1 MPCKL
6 EIRKTIDKSVADKTQ
21 DDFWGFTEKQAR
33 KIAVDLNSLWG
44 SIATI
49 AQTTAQGGWRIM
61 TSRID
66 DAVNREFD
74 KQKKAEESFERDL
87 DFFNGDR
94 ALFEQETK
102 EQRDEFFQLDKKKLP
117 PAQEKLDNQLLK
129 FLTQFGVTTKEIGD
143 FKKRFGVDAL
153 GATDVMQK
161 LIYLSSRRN
170 VTTMP
175 EEAAHM
181 MVMLMGKNSPLIKE
195 AFTNIESWSGYNTV
209 KKQYMPIYK
218 DEYKVK
224 IEALGHL
231 IRDAIVN
238 KYTSENPIEKSLFEK
253 IKDLIENFFKG
264 IRNKFN
270 VKKNDGIVYDK
281 QAVIKIAEG
290 MLSGDASLVTSQRSF
305 RYSTNVDYYK
315 ALEKDPLS
323 KGIVEIYTYKLPFKL
338 AGSLAIAKQTN
349 IERWHGEQ
357 IHDLDFKVP
366 QSWMD
371 KNGEEGFDK
380 LMDKS
385 NIVKLREI
393 RSEGSNFY
401 TKSYLQAPKGYRI
414 EMKGSVVNS
423 AAPMMDINV
432 YDEKGNR
439 LTVLESL
446 DKVKTLDFFI
456 GGEEETSF
464 ENVASWQD
472 VFNGKLNMS
481 ILGENELMFVRPKDQ
496 TDYINVNPVNIQESR
511 MRNLYFQ
518 LSPEIKEG
526 VQEVFDSNPEL
537 ASIGT
542 AEQYSAYLDSI
553 FPDSQVKDVVYRGGE
568 GGIANEQ
575 YYTLQKDYAERY
587 GKVQPAIINL
597 SNPII
602 ADRGIHRS
610 WASKEVTD
618 RGLIGKDYPGS
629 TSDAVIEQMNGE
641 EPFSA
646 KGNFDVYVVKN
657 SNQTHVLGNKQD
669 IEGFKKFVGSSGKT
683 MLQKEGTESS
693 TASPKTL
700 ALVKDFLKRIGVDIN
715 GMKEIV
721 VNGVKQNANGAA
733 LITQNLVQVVEG
745 TEGVSLS
752 EEAMHFAV
760 EIIKQT
766 NPSLYKTLLKEIN
779 NYALYKQVTD
789 TYGTDPNYQGK
800 DGKPDI
806 LKLKD
811 EAIAK
816 VLVET
821 IINQNEGSTEKPEL
835 LAKSQSWWSSMV
847 EWLKGLFMKS
857 GFDRAAMD
865 IITGKEIG
873 TVEDIRAEEGKVFL
887 QKSRQQS
894 AIDKIREM
902 DARLTKKEVLVD
914 GEKKDRYFLDGVT
927 QIARRV
933 SDEIQDWYSR
943 RFRGG
948 EILKSQEAKA
958 IDDLKAEKGTKGHN
972 DFEYLIRGLNDGR
985 GGVLVDENGHLR
997 DVPLD
1002 DSGYVPQIDPE
1013 DPNRNIYRTLKDNL
1027 LERLRSLNKV
1037 DDEGN
1042 RTVFLSEM
1050 QIFDPK
1056 TNKAGTIDLMAITPE
1071 GRVNLLDWKFMALS
1085 DSYEE
1090 IPWYKVA
1097 AWKNQMDQYKTMLIN
1112 AYGIKEEQFDQTRMI
1127 PIKAKYSEGD
1137 IKQRILPELI
1147 GVEIG
1152 AVDPKDITDAY
1163 LVPVGL
1169 EEERTGNDDVDKL
1182 LKKLNAD
1189 YRKLSEK
1196 TVLPSEKKTKAE
1208 QLNALFTA
1216 IRQLQMR
1223 QNLKPLLEQAKVFN
1237 SSIKNLM
1244 ERFENNWKGNDPK
1257 SFSEED
1263 VNAFVKEILDAEKA
1277 LGTYTTLDIDLA
1289 DLFIEGEDPDLEN
1302 DLAKTVKIARSLE
1315 NKLNRMKTEFVKN
1328 FIGKAEEVEDITK
1341 EEKTISGLAKWW
1353 SDTATIQLNS
1363 AKVLFRKANRALT
1376 FAAMDTVD
1384 QSKKL
1389 QTLKDKYDAWA
1400 KGKGLTGKNYFDIL
1414 KKKGTN
1420 ELIDEYQADFYKE
1433 LQKRINSKDPDLFK
1447 WVKDNINI
1455 SEYNAFLK
1463 EEIASEKTRII
1474 EKYKDREQS
1483 DENEQKM
1490 NNELN
1495 KVDKMYN
1502 TSTKDGAG
1510 WFQYELIKKFP
1521 KEKWQTSEWKELHA
1535 PQNQAALDFYN
1546 YIRER
1551 NEYYRSIGYLG
1562 RGEDRTFLPWV
1573 RKSLVEKIAMGGNIS
1588 LGEQFLKSISMS
1600 EGDIGFGKIDPHTG
1614 RPIDTIPKYFTT
1626 ELEEEASEDLFKNM
1640 ALYNEM
1646 AIKFKYLSE
1655 IENQALA
1662 LIDLERN
1669 KETIRTSNFS
1679 RTQYKNGKIDVS
1691 PDNSKNAELIES
1703 MVKGIIY
1710 GQKYLQNDT
1719 FDQALA
1725 TFGKFGEKVNAK
1737 LGFKLFPEGLSGRQV
1752 SLNKSIDTLNK
1763 MFQTKVMGLNLLSAT
1778 SNLFG
1783 GTAQSIINSG
1793 KYFTKSDYLAT
1804 EAWINSKMIGLGNTD
1819 FQKKA
1824 IGALEYFLPL
1834 TENYNREFAKKLSL
1848 STLNQENIQDAMFML
1863 MRQSDKHVQTVNFYS
1878 FLKNSIVQ
1886 DGEVVN
1892 AREFLKKS
1900 SEYANFYEG
1909 TDEQRKARETKFEED
1924 VAKLI
1929 EEKGVLKLGQVVDN
1943 EFVIPGVERKSESV
1957 VALRRK
1963 IQQLSKD
1970 ALGNATDD
1978 SRRLIDMNVYG
1989 NSFMMFK
1996 RWIPRLVDVRAGDL
2010 KYNSASDAYEWG
2022 RMRTVYGMLSLDLI
2036 KSVKRLSNTLSGN
2049 EKGVEYMREMW
2060 EKKKEEYERETG
2072 KTLNMTESEFMDLV
2086 RRNVKSQ
2093 MVDTLFFLSMIGLF
2107 IALKAN
2113 APDDDEDPA
2122 VKNQYK
2128 FMLRAVDK
2136 LKDEIQYFYN
2146 PANLLQLVSG
2156 GLFPSIGLLT
2166 NFGKLIGNFMEEVF
2180 GLVLQNDEWVE
2191 SAKPIKYLM
2200 KQFPISNQIVQYLP
2214 MFVPDVAKDLG
2225 IKAQSQSGFIH

>member
-1 MPCKL
+1 MAKVCNIGIKKVVNDL
-6 EIRKTIDKSVADKTQ
+6 TKDKPWYKYEEDGDFIQVLTSPKQKINERNVKGVAVTTANSLNKSINKQLPIGKVFKAITQFDGRVGVLISPTDKQ
-21 DDFWGFTEKQAR
+21 LQL
-33 KIAVDLNSLWG
+33 LNSKE
-44 SIATI
+44 A
-49 AQTTAQGGWRIM
+49 AE
-61 TSRID
+61 
-66 DAVNREFD
+66 REELI
-74 KQKKAEESFERDL
+74 KEV
-87 DFFNGDR
+87 
-94 ALFEQETK
+94 EQEELQKEEARLKDLQEKEKERGVYTE
-102 EQRDEFFQLDKKKLP
+102 EQRGEFFQKK
-117 PAQEKLDNQLLK
+117 
-129 FLTQFGVTTKEIGD
+129 
-143 FKKRFGVDAL
+143 
-153 GATDVMQK
+153 
-161 LIYLSSRRN
+161 
-170 VTTMP
+170 
-175 EEAAHM
+175 
-181 MVMLMGKNSPLIKE
+181 
-195 AFTNIESWSGYNTV
+195 
-209 KKQYMPIYK
+209 
-218 DEYKVK
+218 
-224 IEALGHL
+224 
-231 IRDAIVN
+231 
-238 KYTSENPIEKSLFEK
+238 
-253 IKDLIENFFKG
+253 
-264 IRNKFN
+264 
-270 VKKNDGIVYDK
+270 
-281 QAVIKIAEG
+281 
-290 MLSGDASLVTSQRSF
+290 
-305 RYSTNVDYYK
+305 
-315 ALEKDPLS
+315 
-323 KGIVEIYTYKLPFKL
+323 
-338 AGSLAIAKQTN
+338 
-349 IERWHGEQ
+349 
-357 IHDLDFKVP
+357 
-366 QSWMD
+366 
-371 KNGEEGFDK
+371 
-380 LMDKS
+380 
-385 NIVKLREI
+385 
-393 RSEGSNFY
+393 
-401 TKSYLQAPKGYRI
+401 
-414 EMKGSVVNS
+414 
-423 AAPMMDINV
+423 
-432 YDEKGNR
+432 
-439 LTVLESL
+439 
-446 DKVKTLDFFI
+446 
-456 GGEEETSF
+456 
-464 ENVASWQD
+464 
-472 VFNGKLNMS
+472 
-481 ILGENELMFVRPKDQ
+481 
-496 TDYINVNPVNIQESR
+496 
-511 MRNLYFQ
+511 
-518 LSPEIKEG
+518 
-526 VQEVFDSNPEL
+526 
-537 ASIGT
+537 
-542 AEQYSAYLDSI
+542 
-553 FPDSQVKDVVYRGGE
+553 
-568 GGIANEQ
+568 
-575 YYTLQKDYAERY
+575 
-587 GKVQPAIINL
+587 
-597 SNPII
+597 
-602 ADRGIHRS
+602 
-610 WASKEVTD
+610 
-618 RGLIGKDYPGS
+618 
-629 TSDAVIEQMNGE
+629 
-641 EPFSA
+641 
-646 KGNFDVYVVKN
+646 
-657 SNQTHVLGNKQD
+657 
-669 IEGFKKFVGSSGKT
+669 
-683 MLQKEGTESS
+683 GTESS

-721 VNGVKQNANGAA
+721 INGVKQNANGAA

-821 IINQNEGSTEKPEL
+821 IINKNEGSTEKPEL
-835 LAKSQSWWSSMV
+835 LARSQSWWSSMV

-894 AIDKIREM
+894 AIDKIREI
-902 DARLTKKEVLVD
+902 DAKLTKKEVTID
-914 GEKKDRYFLDGVT
+914 GEKQDRYFIDGVT

-933 SDEIQDWYSR
+933 SDEIKDWYAR
-943 RFRGG
+943 RFKGG
-948 EILKSQEAKA
+948 EILKSEEAKA
-958 IDDLKAEKGTKGHN
+958 VDDLKMEKGTAGHA
-972 DFEYLIRGLNDGR
+972 DFEYLLRGLNDGR

-1002 DSGYVPQIDPE
+1002 DSGYVPQMDPT
-1013 DPNRNIYRTLKDNL
+1013 DPDRVIYETLKANL
-1027 LERLRSLNKV
+1027 LERLRSLDKT
-1037 DDEGN
+1037 DSEGN

-1085 DSYEE
+1085 DAYEE

-1127 PIKAKYSEGD
+1127 PIKTKYSEGD

-1152 AVDPKDITDAY
+1152 AVDPKDIKDDY

-1196 TVLPSEKKTKAE
+1196 TVLPSEKKSKAE

-1244 ERFENNWKGNDPK
+1244 ERFEKNWKENDPK
-1257 SFSEED
+1257 SFSEKE
-1263 VNAFVKEILDAEKA
+1263 VNAFQKEISDAEKA
-1277 LGTYTTLDIDLA
+1277 LRTYTTLDVDLA
-1289 DLFIEGEDPDLEN
+1289 DLFEENIDPDLEN

-1315 NKLNRMKTEFVKN
+1315 NKLDRMKTSFVRD
-1328 FIGKAEEVEDITK
+1328 FIGKAEEVEDVTK

-1363 AKVLFRKANRALT
+1363 AKILFRKANRALT

-1384 QSKKL
+1384 QSKQLKEI
-1389 QTLKDKYDAWA
+1389 KDKYDAWA
-1400 KGKGLTGKNYFDIL
+1400 KGKGLNNKNYFDIL

-1420 ELIDEYQADFYKE
+1420 ELIDEFQADFYKE

-1455 SEYNAFLK
+1455 PEYNAFLK
-1463 EEIASEKTRII
+1463 EEIASEKKRII

-1490 NNELN
+1490 NSELN
-1495 KVDKMYN
+1495 KVDRMYN

-1510 WFQYELIKKFP
+1510 WFQYELIKKYP
-1521 KEKWQTSEWKELHA
+1521 KEKWQTAEWKELHA
-1535 PQNQAALDFYN
+1535 PQNQAALDFYD
-1546 YIRER
+1546 YIRKR

-1562 RGEDRTFLPWV
+1562 RGEDRTFLPWI
-1573 RKSLVEKIAMGGNIS
+1573 RKSLVEKLAMGGNIS

-1600 EGDIGFGKIDPHTG
+1600 EGDVGFGKTDPHTG

-1626 ELEEEASEDLFKNM
+1626 ELQEEASEDLFKNM
-1640 ALYNEM
+1640 SLYNEM

-1655 IENQALA
+1655 IEDQALA

-1669 KETIRTSNFS
+1669 KETIRTSVFS

-1710 GQKYLQNDT
+1710 GQKYLQNDN

-1737 LGFKLFPEGLSGRQV
+1737 IGFKLFPEGLEGRQV

-1848 STLNQENIQDAMFML
+1848 NTLNQENIQDAMFML
-1863 MRQSDKHVQTVNFYS
+1863 MRQSDKHVQTVNFFS
-1878 FLKNSIVQ
+1878 FLKNSIVEN
-1886 DGEVVN
+1886 GEVVN
-1892 AREFLKKS
+1892 VREFLKKS
-1900 SEYANFYEG
+1900 PEYANFYEG
-1909 TDEQRKARETKFEED
+1909 TTEQRKAREAKFEED
-1924 VAKLI
+1924 VKKLI
-1929 EEKGVLKLGQVVDN
+1929 EEKGVLKLGQVIDN

-1963 IQQLSKD
+1963 VQQVTKD
-1970 ALGNATDD
+1970 ALGNMTDD
-1978 SRRLIDMNVYG
+1978 SRRLIDMNIYG

-2049 EKGVEYMREMW
+2049 EEGVKYMREMW

-2072 KTLNMTESEFMDLV
+2072 KTLDMTETEFMDLV

-2093 MVDTLFFLSMIGLF
+2093 IQDTMFFLSMIGLF
-2107 IALKAN
+2107 LALKAN
-2113 APDDDEDPA
+2113 VPDDDEDPA

-2136 LKDEIQYFYN
+2136 LKDEIAYFYN

-2166 NFGKLIGNFMEEVF
+2166 NFGKLIGNFIEEMF
-2180 GLVLQNDEWVE
+2180 GLALQNEEWVE
-2191 SAKPIKYLM
+2191 SAKPTKYLM
-2200 KQFPISNQIVQYLP
+2200 KQFPVSNQIVQYLP
-2214 MFVPDVAKDLG
+2214 LFVPDVAKDLG
-2225 IKAQSQSGFIH
+2225 IKAQSESGFVR

>member
-1 MPCKL
+1 MSNVCRVPYIDRQFGEYPQLANKL
-6 EIRKTIDKSVADKTQ
+6 TDIYHDVWKQITGSGLFREYGSGPNATYLFSSPGTAQNKKQIALIEKINKSVNAPQGTSVIQSRPTKAGNNAKVVISVHPIAQQEYDKLPKNPTQGTLFQLNKAATPKAVFEEKEKMEIYGITSNQRSKIPLINKLLYRAITPANYNKARILKKSLVSLFVGRDYKDFITTLNKWREDDLANNVSEENKIIPKWATEITPEQYKKREDAWLLSNGLPQKNNTFKYVGRGFIRNGKVVFDNKGEDIYDFNNFEFDQKDLSRWLGQDRTVGIDKQNATMGKYAMKVGRDQTGYYLQYSDRWDLDLNTAIIKQMVNLTQKPFIVSGKLYKAATYNDDGNIFIYYTQ
-21 DDFWGFTEKQAR
+21 DVNNKDIQVYNDF
-33 KIAVDLNSLWG
+33 L
-44 SIATI
+44 
-49 AQTTAQGGWRIM
+49 
-61 TSRID
+61 
-66 DAVNREFD
+66 
-74 KQKKAEESFERDL
+74 
-87 DFFNGDR
+87 
-94 ALFEQETK
+94 QE
-102 EQRDEFFQLDKKKLP
+102 
-117 PAQEKLDNQLLK
+117 
-129 FLTQFGVTTKEIGD
+129 
-143 FKKRFGVDAL
+143 
-153 GATDVMQK
+153 
-161 LIYLSSRRN
+161 
-170 VTTMP
+170 
-175 EEAAHM
+175 
-181 MVMLMGKNSPLIKE
+181 
-195 AFTNIESWSGYNTV
+195 
-209 KKQYMPIYK
+209 
-218 DEYKVK
+218 
-224 IEALGHL
+224 
-231 IRDAIVN
+231 
-238 KYTSENPIEKSLFEK
+238 
-253 IKDLIENFFKG
+253 
-264 IRNKFN
+264 
-270 VKKNDGIVYDK
+270 
-281 QAVIKIAEG
+281 
-290 MLSGDASLVTSQRSF
+290 
-305 RYSTNVDYYK
+305 
-315 ALEKDPLS
+315 
-323 KGIVEIYTYKLPFKL
+323 
-338 AGSLAIAKQTN
+338 
-349 IERWHGEQ
+349 
-357 IHDLDFKVP
+357 
-366 QSWMD
+366 
-371 KNGEEGFDK
+371 
-380 LMDKS
+380 
-385 NIVKLREI
+385 
-393 RSEGSNFY
+393 
-401 TKSYLQAPKGYRI
+401 
-414 EMKGSVVNS
+414 
-423 AAPMMDINV
+423 IN
-432 YDEKGNR
+432 
-439 LTVLESL
+439 
-446 DKVKTLDFFI
+446 
-456 GGEEETSF
+456 EEETV
-464 ENVASWQD
+464 EKEQT
-472 VFNGKLNMS
+472 G
-481 ILGENELMFVRPKDQ
+481 NE
-496 TDYINVNPVNIQESR
+496 EST
-511 MRNLYFQ
+511 
-518 LSPEIKEG
+518 
-526 VQEVFDSNPEL
+526 V
-537 ASIGT
+537 
-542 AEQYSAYLDSI
+542 
-553 FPDSQVKDVVYRGGE
+553 
-568 GGIANEQ
+568 
-575 YYTLQKDYAERY
+575 
-587 GKVQPAIINL
+587 
-597 SNPII
+597 
-602 ADRGIHRS
+602 
-610 WASKEVTD
+610 
-618 RGLIGKDYPGS
+618 
-629 TSDAVIEQMNGE
+629 
-641 EPFSA
+641 
-646 KGNFDVYVVKN
+646 
-657 SNQTHVLGNKQD
+657 
-669 IEGFKKFVGSSGKT
+669 
-683 MLQKEGTESS
+683 SS

-700 ALVKDFLKRIGVDIN
+700 AIIKDFIKRIGVDIN

-721 VNGVKQNANGAA
+721 VNGVKQDANGAA
-733 LITQNLVQVVEG
+733 LIMQNLIQVVEG

-766 NPSLYKTLLKEIN
+766 NPKLYNQLLKEIN
-779 NYALYKQVTD
+779 NYALYKQVLA

-806 LKLKD
+806 LKLKE

-821 IINQNEGSTEKPEL
+821 IINKNEGSTEKPEL
-835 LAKSQSWWSSMV
+835 LAKTQSLWSSMV
-847 EWLKGLFMKS
+847 EWFKGLFMKS

-865 IITGKEIG
+865 IISGKEIG
-873 TVEDIRAEEGKVFL
+873 TVADIRAEEGKFFL

-894 AIDKIREM
+894 AIDKVKEI
-902 DARLTKKEVLVD
+902 DARLTKKEVVID
-914 GEKKDRYFLDGVT
+914 GEKQDRYFLDGIT

-933 SDEIQDWYSR
+933 SDEIKDWYSR
-943 RFRGG
+943 RFAGG
-948 EILKSQEAKA
+948 EILKSEEAKA
-958 IDDLKAEKGTKGHN
+958 IDDLKMEKGTAGHA
-972 DFEYLIRGLNDGR
+972 DYEYLLRGLNDGR
-985 GGVLVDENGHLR
+985 GGVLVDENGLLR
-997 DVPLD
+997 SDDEILD
-1002 DSGYVPQIDPE
+1002 DSGYVPQM
-1013 DPNRNIYRTLKDNL
+1013 DPNDPDRDIYNTLKDNL
-1027 LERLRSLNKV
+1027 LQRLKSFPK
-1037 DDEGN
+1037 G
-1042 RTVFLSEM
+1042 TVFLAEM

-1071 GRVNLLDWKFMALS
+1071 GRVNLLDWKFMAIS
-1085 DSYEE
+1085 DAYEDV
-1090 IPWYKVA
+1090 PWYKVA

-1127 PIKAKYSEGD
+1127 PIKARYSEGD
-1137 IKQRILPELI
+1137 IKKRILPELL

-1169 EEERTGNDDVDKL
+1169 EEERTGNDDVDAL

-1196 TVLPSEKKTKAE
+1196 TVLPSEKKNKAE

-1237 SSIKNLM
+1237 SSIKSLM
-1244 ERFENNWKGNDPK
+1244 ERYEKNWKGNDPK

-1263 VNAFVKEILDAEKA
+1263 VNAFIKEVLDAEKA
-1277 LGTYTTLDIDLA
+1277 LSTYTTLDIDLA
-1289 DLFIEGEDPDLEN
+1289 DLFVEGEDVDLEN

-1315 NKLNRMKTEFVKN
+1315 NKLDRMKTEFVKN
-1328 FIGKAEEVEDITK
+1328 FIGKAEEVEDVTK
-1341 EEKTISGLAKWW
+1341 EEKTISGFAKWW

-1363 AKVLFRKANRALT
+1363 AKILFRKANRALT

-1389 QTLKDKYDAWA
+1389 QTIKDKYDAWA
-1400 KGKGLTGKNYFDIL
+1400 KGKGLNKKNYFDIL

-1420 ELIDEYQADFYKE
+1420 ELIDEYQSDFYKE

-1463 EEIASEKTRII
+1463 EEIASEKARII

-1483 DENEQKM
+1483 AENEQKM
-1490 NNELN
+1490 NAELN
-1495 KVDKMYN
+1495 KVDRMYN

-1521 KEKWQTSEWKELHA
+1521 KEKWQTAEWKELHA
-1535 PQNQAALDFYN
+1535 PQNKVALDFYD

-1562 RGEDRTFLPWV
+1562 RGEDRTFLPWI
-1573 RKSLVEKIAMGGNIS
+1573 RKSLVEKLVMGGNIS
-1588 LGEQFLKSISMS
+1588 IGEQFLKSISMS
-1600 EGDIGFGKIDPHTG
+1600 EGDVGFGKIDPHTG

-1626 ELEEEASEDLFKNM
+1626 ELQEESSDDLFKNM
-1640 ALYNEM
+1640 SLYNEM

-1655 IENQALA
+1655 IEDQALA

-1725 TFGKFGEKVNAK
+1725 TFGKMGEKVNAK
-1737 LGFKLFPEGLSGRQV
+1737 LGFKLFPEGLEGRKV

-1763 MFQTKVMGLNLLSAT
+1763 MFQTKTMGLNLLSAT

-1834 TENYNREFAKKLSL
+1834 TENYNRELAKKLSL
-1848 STLNQENIQDAMFML
+1848 STLTQENIQDAMFIL
-1863 MRQSDKHVQTVNFYS
+1863 MRQSDKHVQTVNFFS

-1900 SEYANFYEG
+1900 PEYADFYEG
-1909 TDEQRKARETKFEED
+1909 TTEQRKAREAKFEED

-1963 IQQLSKD
+1963 IQQISKD
-1970 ALGNATDD
+1970 ALGNMTDD
-1978 SRRLIDMNVYG
+1978 SRRLIDMNIYG

-2049 EKGVEYMREMW
+2049 EEGVKYMREMW
-2060 EKKKEEYERETG
+2060 EKKKEVYERETG

-2093 MVDTLFFLSMIGLF
+2093 INDTIFFLTMIGVVL
-2107 IALKAN
+2107 ALKAN
-2113 APDDDEDPA
+2113 APDDDEDPM

-2128 FMLRAVDK
+2128 FMMRAADK
-2136 LKDEIQYFYN
+2136 LKDEIAYFYN

-2166 NFGKLIGNFMEEVF
+2166 NFGKVVQNFMQEIF
-2180 GLVLQNDEWVE
+2180 GLALENEEWVE
-2191 SAKPIKYLM
+2191 SAKPTKYLM
-2200 KQFPISNQIVQYLP
+2200 KQFPVSNQIVQYLP
-2214 MFVPDVAKDLG
+2214 IFVPDVAKDLG
-2225 IKAQSQSGFIH
+2225 IKAQSQSGFIK